1 MIEILWRQIQTEIS
15 KLKPNNILDADQVD
29 EVIHFDVYC
38 EISAVNDR
46 FSGKPIV
53 NEDHYIRIKSL
64 WYADLTSGKAEELV
78 PYEQFDIQDIHIAHH
93 YLYFIKIVDEDQDGV
108 LAEDYGHAEIWR
120 VHKTNK
126 RVEFCFDCKDKYTHF
141 AFETANDDVVAFRIE
156 DEKTQLFFKQKMH
169 GISYWS

>member
-1 MIEILWRQIQTEIS
+1 M
-15 KLKPNNILDADQVD
+15 
-29 EVIHFDVYC
+29 
-38 EISAVNDR
+38 
-46 FSGKPIV
+46 
-53 NEDHYIRIKSL
+53 
-64 WYADLTSGKAEELV
+64 
-78 PYEQFDIQDIHIAHH
+78 
-93 YLYFIKIVDEDQDGV
+93 